1 MSEPP
6 QVQPH
11 FVVVTNEKST
21 PVGPKKKFTPE
32 NIRQISNLVE
42 KGKSRDEIAE
52 IIGVTPGT
60 LAVTCSKLGISLR
73 RSHFDSGRGRLRVAS
88 AHLQNSNADEQ
99 RRGNDYLPTKNHEGG
114 ICQATETTGST
125 TLGGEKSTP
134 WKAKKPPVANLTI
147 IVGYKGEERET
158 ELTPGHD
165 VLGRLAL
172 EAEFRGIKLLE
183 LIERIIVGTVEK
195 DLFQE
200 VLERR
205 REG

>member
-1 MSEPP
+1 MTEPQ
-6 QVQPH
+6 QVPSH
-11 FVVVTNEKST
+11 FLIVTNEKAT

-32 NIRQISNLVE
+32 NIRQIRNLVE

-73 RSHFDSGRGRLRVAS
+73 RSHFDNGRGRLRVAS
-88 AHLQNSNADEQ
+88 SHLQNSNADEQ
-99 RRGNDYLPTKNHEGG
+99 GRGNDYLPTKNDDGG
-114 ICQATETTGST
+114 IHQATETTGST
-125 TLGGEKSTP
+125 TLGREKS
-134 WKAKKPPVANLTI
+134 PVATLTI
-147 IVGYKGEERET
+147 IVGYRGEERET
-158 ELTPGHD
+158 ELTLGPD

-183 LIERIIVGTVEK
+183 LIERIVVGTVEK
-195 DLFQE
+195 DLFQQ